1 MSAPTIAV
9 VVPVWNGR
17 PYLAEALASLRAQT
31 HAACEIVVV
40 DDGSTDGSGELAA
53 TLLPE
58 GRVVRQPTNAG
69 LAAALIR
76 GVRETTAEVVAF
88 LESDDV
94 WLPEKLAREAAFF
107 AAHPD
112 VAWTLCHAEIFL
124 EPGCPRPAWLRPEY
138 LGVPSVVAFTSAL
151 AVRRSAFAHAGDFD
165 PSYRYG
171 QDTEWMM
178 RAQAA
183 GLRRGTLP
191 DVLVRRRIHDSNL
204 SAAPRHGA
212 AMLRVARAAVRRR
225 ADGA

>member
-1 MSAPTIAV
+1 MSTPAIAV
-9 VVPVWNGR
+9 VMPVWNGR
-17 PYLAEALASLRAQT
+17 AFLAEALASVRAQSY
-31 HAACEIVVV
+31 APREILIV

-58 GRVVRQPTNAG
+58 ARVLRQDNAG
-69 LAAALIR
+69 IAVALGR
-76 GVRETTAEVVAF
+76 GVHETAAEIVSF
-88 LESDDV
+88 LEADDV

-107 AAHPD
+107 GAHPD
-112 VAWTLCHAEIFL
+112 VAWTLCHADIFL
-124 EPGCPRPAWLRPEY
+124 EPGCARPAWLRPSY

-151 AVRRSAFAHAGDFD
+151 AVRRSAFAHAGGFD

-191 DVLVRRRIHDSNL
+191 DVLVRRRIHHRNL
-204 SAAPRHGA
+204 SAVPRHAA
-212 AMLRVARAAVRRR
+212 AMLRVARAAVRRH
-225 ADGA
+225 ADGS